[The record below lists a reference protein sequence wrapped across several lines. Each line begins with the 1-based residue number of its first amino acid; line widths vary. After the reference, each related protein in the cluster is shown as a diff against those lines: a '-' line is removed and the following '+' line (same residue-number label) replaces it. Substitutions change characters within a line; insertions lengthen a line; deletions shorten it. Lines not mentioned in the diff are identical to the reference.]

1 MKGFWELFIKG
12 MPIGISNT
20 LPGISGGTIALVLGI
35 YDRLINGIKK
45 LKLKIL
51 IPIGIGAI
59 SGVLLSSKLI
69 TGLLESNYRSFL
81 IATLLG
87 LIFASS
93 KVTAD
98 QVDKFDLKAIILA
111 LVGLILAFF
120 YSVDINTTI
129 VTTDIL
135 LIKFFIGGAVGS
147 VAMIL
152 PGVSGGT
159 ILIMMGLYE
168 AVLAA
173 ISNFNLLKLASFG
186 TGVGVGLLGFSWV
199 ISFLLDRYR
208 SLLMAF
214 LTGLILGS
222 MRSVIPQQFGML
234 EVVGFLIGVMIIW
247 LLDRN
252 RD

>member
-1 MKGFWELFIKG
+1 MKDFWEFFFKG

-35 YDRLINGIKK
+35 YDRLINGIKRIK
-45 LKLKIL
+45 LQIL
-51 IPIGIGAI
+51 LPIGLGAI
-59 SGVLLSSKLI
+59 SGVLISSKLI
-69 TGLLESNYRSFL
+69 TGLLDSDYRSVL

-93 KVTAD
+93 KVTFD

-111 LVGLILAFF
+111 LMGLVLAYY
-120 YSVDINTTI
+120 YSVDINTGI
-129 VTTDIL
+129 VATSIPL
-135 LIKFFIGGAVGS
+135 FKFFIGGAIGS

-173 ISNFNLLKLASFG
+173 ISNFDLLRLFTFAA
-186 TGVGVGLLGFSWV
+186 GVGSGLLGFSWFL
-199 ISFLLDRYR
+199 SFLLDSYR

-222 MRSVIPQQFGML
+222 MASVIPQSIGIL
-234 EVVGFLIGVMIIW
+234 EVVGFAIGVLIIY
-247 LLDRN
+247 LLVKS